1 MSKILIGIYAGTKTG
16 VCVLIGGKFFLLE
29 TMLIHRA
36 MELVLKAKQE
46 YGSLV
51 HVFVEDA
58 RLRCGN
64 PSDKKSHMKQQGVGS
79 VKRDASIWE
88 DFLRDHGISFTMVD
102 PKRNRT
108 KTTHDQFCKITGWT
122 GGRTNEHNR
131 DAAMLLWGKQ

>member
-1 MSKILIGIYAGTKTG
+1 MSKVLIGIDAGTNTG

-46 YGSLV
+46 HGLLV

-58 RLRCGN
+58 RQRCGN
-64 PSDKKSHMKQQGVGS
+64 PNDKRSHIKQQGVGS
-79 VKRDASIWE
+79 VKRDATIWE

-108 KTTHDQFCKITGWT
+108 KQPMISFA
-122 GGRTNEHNR
+122 R
-131 DAAMLLWGKQ
+131 